1 MTAMNIAQPVELSD
15 AELDLVTG
23 GRNQNAGAAAAGA
36 AVGGLLAAGA
46 GVAANVQ
53 ANVDNVGNNNEIVK
67 NVFVDVL

>member
-1 MTAMNIAQPVELSD
+1 MSGTYLMTPVELTD

-23 GRNQNAGAAAAGA
+23 GARQNAGAAAAGA
-36 AVGGLLAAGA
+36 AVGGLLAAGV

-53 ANVDNVGNNNEIVK
+53 ANVEDVGNDNEIVK

>member
-1 MTAMNIAQPVELSD
+1 MANPSIATPVELSD

-23 GRNQNAGAAAAGA
+23 GARQNAGAAAAGA

-53 ANVDNVGNNNEIVK
+53 ANVEDVGNNTEIVK
-67 NVFVDVL
+67 NVFINVL

>member
-1 MTAMNIAQPVELSD
+1 MSDTNILVPVELTD

-23 GRNQNAGAAAAGA
+23 GARQDAGAAAAGA
-36 AVGGLLAAGA
+36 AVGGLVAAGV

-53 ANVDNVGNNNEIVK
+53 ANVENVGNNNEIVK